1 MKTKKLT
8 FMALLLAIALTLF
21 VVEAHLPPIVPVQGV
36 KLGLANIVTLLA
48 IVWLGRREAAVL
60 LIMRIVLGS
69 IFTGQ
74 AVSFIYSLCGGL
86 LCLLVMCAAFG
97 FMGTRRL
104 WVISV
109 FGAIAHNI
117 GQIGAAVFMTSTW
130 RIVYYLPV
138 LLISAVLTGTFTGL
152 TAQLLTKYIHKENF
166 K

>member
-21 VVEAHLPPIVPVQGV
+21 VVEAHLPPIVPIQGV
-36 KLGLANIVTLLA
+36 KLGLSNIVTLLA
-48 IVWLGRREAAVL
+48 IVWLGRKEAGVL

-69 IFTGQ
+69 MFAGQ
-74 AVSFIYSLCGGL
+74 AASFVYSLCGGL
-86 LCLLVMCAAFG
+86 LCLLVMCGASWL
-97 FMGTRRL
+97 MGTKRL

-109 FGAIAHNI
+109 LGAIAHNI

-152 TAQLLTKYIHKENF
+152 TAQLLTKYIHKEHF
-166 K
+166 E